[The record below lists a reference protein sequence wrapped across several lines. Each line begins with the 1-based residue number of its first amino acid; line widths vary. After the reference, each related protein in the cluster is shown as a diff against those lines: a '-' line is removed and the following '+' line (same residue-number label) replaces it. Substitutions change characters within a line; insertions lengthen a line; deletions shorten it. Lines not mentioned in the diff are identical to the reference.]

1 MEKNYL
7 FKFLEY
13 ALVVILTVLLMET
26 SKSIIYPKKT
36 PSTFNDFIN
45 NYYRFIL
52 QLLTL
57 LIFLELYIVLYTYHT
72 KLGVPY
78 RCAFLFFDLFFI
90 SLPFIILVQ
99 IINESWTRDEL
110 LKMSIGMLA
119 FLFLVIFLRQGFCY
133 MYTPSDKTVP
143 IDLKISMFADLFGI
157 VMCYLAYYV
166 FPNIKFWSC
175 FGFGAFTFYFI
186 LTRVITLT
194 ISVTINQT

>member
-1 MEKNYL
+1 MKIPL
-7 FKFLEY
+7 
-13 ALVVILTVLLMET
+13 
-26 SKSIIYPKKT
+26 
-36 PSTFNDFIN
+36 TFNDFIN

-72 KLGVPY
+72 KLEVPY

-133 MYTPSDKTVP
+133 MNTPSDKTVS

-186 LTRVITLT
+186 LTRVITLN
-194 ISVTINQT
+194 ISVKINQA